1 MQIDAAVDVYAALY
15 DPQEAARS
23 TEHEPQAD
31 MVKIP
36 GRWWGKATMTAEQAV
51 VSSDEDK
58 ADMPKDAHNLEKE
71 KLNLAGDKTGSE
83 RPGLDKVALDKA
95 GAEKAGIG
103 TPVLAHDKRRALGR
117 GLESLL
123 PGPRP
128 MGGTAVTP
136 PMAPGTAPGAASGT
150 SPSGVAATD
159 GVAGAVPGVIAEP
172 HGQAARKAPDTHD
185 VIDLAIER
193 IDVNPH
199 QTRTFTG
206 REMETLKELAES
218 IKVHGVIQ
226 PITVRAGK
234 DGKYVL
240 ITGERRMRAAAM
252 AGKATIPAIVR
263 VVSEQQ
269 AAEMTVI
276 ENLQRQDLT
285 CIDLARAFIMLSKD
299 FGLTQEQIGERV
311 GSSRESVS
319 NHMRLAKL
327 PPNVQLYLETGE
339 LDFSHARLLLNL
351 GDPETIAK
359 VAYKVVVDELSVD
372 KLEELVFNHNHPIE
386 GQKKV
391 ARGARWVDPNVK
403 AAQRKME
410 EILGVKVKIRDRNGK
425 GKISLEY
432 STLEDFDRILEML
445 TKRPGTRS

>member
-1 MQIDAAVDVYAALY
+1 
-15 DPQEAARS
+15 
-23 TEHEPQAD
+23 
-31 MVKIP
+31 
-36 GRWWGKATMTAEQAV
+36 MTAERVVASTAV
-51 VSSDEDK
+51 
-58 ADMPKDAHNLEKE
+58 DAAETTRDVHPVEI
-71 KLNLAGDKTGSE
+71 
-83 RPGLDKVALDKA
+83 
-95 GAEKAGIG
+95 EKAGVEKSA
-103 TPVLAHDKRRALGR
+103 TERSALAAPVLAHDKRRALGR

-128 MGGTAVTP
+128 TGGAAAGTGFAGTAA
-136 PMAPGTAPGAASGT
+136 AP
-150 SPSGVAATD
+150 GVAAGAGD
-159 GVAGAVPGVIAEP
+159 GEAAGAVPGVIAEL
-172 HGQAARKAPDTHD
+172 HGQAARRAPDSHD
-185 VIDLAIER
+185 VIELAIER
-193 IDVNPH
+193 IEANPH
-199 QTRTFTG
+199 QTRSFTQ
-206 REMETLKELAES
+206 REMDTLKELTDS

-226 PITVRAGK
+226 PVTVRPGK

-240 ITGERRMRAAAM
+240 ITGERRMRASTM

-327 PPNVQLYLETGE
+327 PESVQIYLREGQLE
-339 LDFSHARLLLNL
+339 FSHARLLLNL
-351 GDPETIAK
+351 GDPEVINK
-359 VAYKVVVDELSVD
+359 MAYKVVMDQISVE
-372 KLEELVFNHNHPIE
+372 KLEDMVFDQRHPIE

-391 ARGARWVDPNVK
+391 SRGARWVDPNVK

-425 GKISLEY
+425 GKITMEY
-432 STLEDFDRILEML
+432 STLGDFDRILEML
-445 TKRPGTRS
+445 TKKANVRS